1 MRDHESGS
9 VQGLAAFFIIVIVFA
24 ILWIMLSPM
33 VDAFM
38 NSPNSM
44 VGMPLS
50 FERADAIASFKT
62 TWWLWPLVVLALGG
76 LYYWKEAI
84 MKRSGEV

>member
-1 MRDHESGS
+1 MQDRGSGS
-9 VQGLAAFFIIVIVFA
+9 VQGMAAFFIIIIVFA
-24 ILWIMLSPM
+24 ILWIMLGPM

-38 NSPNSM
+38 NSPNRMPSM
-44 VGMPLS
+44 PISL
-50 FERADAIASFKT
+50 ERVDAIGIVKT
-62 TWWLWPLVVLALGG
+62 TWWLWPLIVLAFAG